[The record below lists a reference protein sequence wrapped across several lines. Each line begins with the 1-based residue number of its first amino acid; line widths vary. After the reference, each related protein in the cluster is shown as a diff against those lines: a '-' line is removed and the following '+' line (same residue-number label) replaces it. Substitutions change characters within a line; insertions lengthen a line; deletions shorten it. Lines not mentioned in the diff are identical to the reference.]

1 MLVNRLYL
9 SLNIQILLCGLVLN
23 MDYNFG
29 LFWQQPAINKL
40 ATVFPSRKLQKSKG
54 TQFFLHSLLVQQ
66 IKALELGLIVS
77 LGMMTT
83 TNTRFTSDDIA
94 F

>member
-9 SLNIQILLCGLVLN
+9 SLNIQILLCG
-23 MDYNFG
+23 FG